1 HGHRG
6 EGGGR
11 RGQSRG
17 GRRLDRRLDA
27 TGARRRAG
35 AAPRLRAGP
44 GRRGQLR
51 QRHGHGAAGAAR
63 GGGGARAV
71 AGDRRV
77 SSTMI
82 SGPRRKVALGLMKS
96 EEADVTIEVM
106 EAKYPDVQVHD
117 FGTYWKIEGE
127 GELRVEM
134 DEISEALGRPLQL
147 SQWLVIM
154 ATFVGRAHA
163 GGDYFLV
170 TSEMSYLEGDEA
182 EASGPAAG

>member
-1 HGHRG
+1 
-6 EGGGR
+6 
-11 RGQSRG
+11 
-17 GRRLDRRLDA
+17 
-27 TGARRRAG
+27 
-35 AAPRLRAGP
+35 
-44 GRRGQLR
+44 
-51 QRHGHGAAGAAR
+51 
-63 GGGGARAV
+63 V
-71 AGDRRV
+71 
-77 SSTMI
+77 STMI

-96 EEADVTIEVM
+96 EEADATIEVM
-106 EAKYPDVQVHD
+106 EAKYPDVEVHD

-134 DEISEALGRPLQL
+134 DDIAEALGRPLQL

-182 EASGPAAG
+182 EARGTSG

>member
-1 HGHRG
+1 M
-6 EGGGR
+6 
-11 RGQSRG
+11 
-17 GRRLDRRLDA
+17 
-27 TGARRRAG
+27 
-35 AAPRLRAGP
+35 
-44 GRRGQLR
+44 
-51 QRHGHGAAGAAR
+51 
-63 GGGGARAV
+63 
-71 AGDRRV
+71 

-96 EEADVTIEVM
+96 EEADVTIEVL
-106 EAKYPDVQVHD
+106 EAKYPDVEVHD

-134 DEISEALGRPLQL
+134 DEIAEALGRPMAL

-182 EASGPAAG
+182 EEPGPTGS